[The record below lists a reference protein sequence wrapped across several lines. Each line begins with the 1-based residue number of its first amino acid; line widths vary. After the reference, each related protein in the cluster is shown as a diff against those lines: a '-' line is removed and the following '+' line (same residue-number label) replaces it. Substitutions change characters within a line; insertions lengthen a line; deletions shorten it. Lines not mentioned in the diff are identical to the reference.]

1 MTERKSA
8 GYFDSVRNCP
18 IYEGDVFYD
27 KGLINPFFRVVLS
40 EEKGFVVHH
49 VGSTET
55 YKLSDEGALLIKRQ
69 YIGNEIENSNLIKE
83 FEESLSASEQTAEE
97 PTMFANT
104 PISDA
109 TETISEEAEIVEETP
124 QTEPIE
130 ATETIKTESEEVSET
145 TPEAIEE
152 KIATVE
158 QANEELK
165 ESNEKLKENIATMSE
180 PEEKEEEREQICS
193 TDTDVTTTENAENP
207 AELLDNGT
215 GTDTS
220 TVSEEPAEKTD
231 DKPTEEVT
239 GKNVIVEVAREAV
252 PEIIA
257 NTKDEKNA
265 LLRKRFI
272 TTQIDRN
279 NAEILKLREKVE
291 YHTEL
296 ASTLVFE
303 PFVKLKNLVCEDLH
317 TKVDDENIKGIK
329 ERTKDFESIV
339 NIQNLLKDHKDLA
352 NKADNQICDLE
363 NENSKFEDELAE
375 LEQKIDTFARQNK
388 LPLGVEN

>member
-18 IYEGDVFYD
+18 IYEGDVYYD
-27 KGLINPFFRVVLS
+27 KGLINPYFRVVLS

-69 YIGNEIENSNLIKE
+69 YIGNEIDNPNLIKE
-83 FEESLSASEQTAEE
+83 FEEIPDSLKQYTEAEE
-97 PTMFANT
+97 
-104 PISDA
+104 
-109 TETISEEAEIVEETP
+109 TE
-124 QTEPIE
+124 EPIK
-130 ATETIKTESEEVSET
+130 KTSIE
-145 TPEAIEE
+145 EAIE
-152 KIATVE
+152 TVE

-165 ESNEKLKENIATMSE
+165 ESNEKLKENIETMFEAS
-180 PEEKEEEREQICS
+180 EEKEEEHEPICG
-193 TDTDVTTTENAENP
+193 TDTDVTTTENAENS
-207 AELLDNGT
+207 AELQNNGT
-215 GTDTS
+215 GTDNS
-220 TVSEEPAEKTD
+220 TISAEPAEKTD
-231 DKPTEEVT
+231 DKPTEET
-239 GKNVIVEVAREAV
+239 TKNVIVEVAQDAV

-257 NTKDEKNA
+257 NTKDEKAA

-272 TTQIDRN
+272 ITQIDKN
-279 NAEILKLREKVE
+279 NAEILQLRGKVD
-291 YHTEL
+291 YHSEL
-296 ASTLVFE
+296 ASTLDFE

-352 NKADNQICDLE
+352 NKAENQICDLE
-363 NENSKFEDELAE
+363 EENSKFEDELAE
-375 LEQKIDTFARQNK
+375 LEEKIDTFARQNK
-388 LPLGVEN
+388 LPLGVED

>member
-18 IYEGDVFYD
+18 IYEGDVYYD
-27 KGLINPFFRVVLS
+27 KGVINPYFRVVLS

-69 YIGNEIENSNLIKE
+69 YIGNEIDNPNLIKE
-83 FEESLSASEQTAEE
+83 FEEIPDSLKQYTE
-97 PTMFANT
+97 P
-104 PISDA
+104 
-109 TETISEEAEIVEETP
+109 EETE
-124 QTEPIE
+124 EPIE
-130 ATETIKTESEEVSET
+130 ETSVEKAIK
-145 TPEAIEE
+145 
-152 KIATVE
+152 TVE

-165 ESNEKLKENIATMSE
+165 ESNEKLKENIEMFE
-180 PEEKEEEREQICS
+180 PEEKEEEHEPLCS
-193 TDTDVTTTENAENP
+193 TDTDVTTTENAENTV
-207 AELLDNGT
+207 ELQNNAT

-220 TVSEEPAEKTD
+220 TISEEPAEKTD
-231 DKPTEEVT
+231 DKPTEEVNV
-239 GKNVIVEVAREAV
+239 KNVIVEVAQDAV

-272 TTQIDRN
+272 TTQIDKN
-279 NAEILKLREKVE
+279 NAEILQLRGKVE
-291 YHTEL
+291 YHSEL
-296 ASTLVFE
+296 ASTLDFE

-352 NKADNQICDLE
+352 NKAENQICDLE
-363 NENSKFEDELAE
+363 EENSKFEDELAE
-375 LEQKIDTFARQNK
+375 LEEKIDTFARQNK
-388 LPLGVEN
+388 LPLGVED